1 MKKFKENI
9 FPIPRQDFSYSDTS
23 SEHQRSSR
31 LTPKPR
37 YIRIIHLKSF
47 ILLKLNF
54 QCLTLT
60 PQKIKLAPNLLI
72 ECRIIRSLYHYPY
85 HFKRNWK
92 LF

>member
-31 LTPKPR
+31 LTPKPS

-47 ILLKLNF
+47 ILLKL
-54 QCLTLT
+54 
-60 PQKIKLAPNLLI
+60 KLSMSDTTENQTQLK
-72 ECRIIRSLYHYPY
+72 S
-85 HFKRNWK
+85 FD
-92 LF
+92 

>member
-31 LTPKPR
+31 LTPKPS

-47 ILLKLNF
+47 ILLKL
-54 QCLTLT
+54 
-60 PQKIKLAPNLLI
+60 KLSMSDSDTSENQTRPK
-72 ECRIIRSLYHYPY
+72 S
-85 HFKRNWK
+85 FD
-92 LF
+92 